1 MYLYLRTY
9 LTRTFHIEGTD
20 HIEGTEQL
28 DRLSRSSADLWN
40 SICKWYW
47 RTVDRQNH
55 WLSKT
60 AMRRWHC
67 KGHDVLPSQTAQ
79 EVAEQFYEAIGSWHD
94 NDRKGSPPKR
104 CDKKHN
110 VLRWTCQ
117 GVTLRDD
124 GVLRLSTKRGDDS
137 ILIDWPVDEEPR
149 TVEIG
154 KTSDG
159 FVVRAQYDREP
170 VDRTTGD
177 EVAGIDLGE
186 KHLAAVV
193 TGEVFTGEDAFTI
206 NGGELRALRHYQ
218 NSLKAKLDA
227 KIDRKERGS
236 NRWKKLVQTKSEQ
249 LQHIDNKITDLLHK
263 LSRKVVEMLLERR
276 VSAVAIGDVRG
287 IRDRI
292 DYGTKMNQRLHQ
304 WAYGEFDRMI
314 EYKAKLAGI
323 TVERVDEAYTSQ
335 ECPQCGHRKKPTG
348 RKYSCG
354 KCGFHGHRDL
364 TLPALK
370 YGDSTIHRPEPTTSN
385 ASGLPR
391 SPGAFEAIASVR
403 VCPTLLRFFAALMSL
418 S

>member
-1 MYLYLRTY
+1 MY
-9 LTRTFHIEGTD
+9 LTRRFHIEGN
-20 HIEGTEQL
+20 HQL
-28 DRLSRSSADLWN
+28 ERLSRSSADLWN

-47 RTVDRQNH
+47 RTVDRQDH

-60 AMRRWHC
+60 EMRRWHC

-79 EVAEQFYEAIGSWHD
+79 EVAEQFYEAVGSWHD
-94 NDRKGSPPKR
+94 NDRAGNPPKR
-104 CDKKHN
+104 CDKEYN

-124 GVLRLSTKRGDDS
+124 GVLRLSTKRGEDS
-137 ILIDWPVDEEPR
+137 ILIDWPAREVPR

-177 EVAGIDLGE
+177 KVAGVDLGE
-186 KHLAAVV
+186 KHLAAV
-193 TGEVFTGEDAFTI
+193 FTKGDAFTV

-236 NRWKKLVQTKSEQ
+236 NRRKKLVETKRKQ
-249 LQHIDNKITDLLHK
+249 LEHIDNKITDLLHK
-263 LSRKVVEMLLERR
+263 LSRKIVEMLLERR
-276 VSAVAIGDVRG
+276 VSAVAIGDFRG

-304 WAYGEFDRMI
+304 WAYGEFARMI

-323 TVERVDEAYTSQ
+323 TVERIDEAYTSQ
-335 ECPQCGHRKKPTG
+335 ECPQCGHRKKPSG
-348 RKYSCG
+348 RDYTCSE
-354 KCGFHGHRDL
+354 CGFHGHRDVVGAANIRRRYVAKRKYVGNDNSSR
-364 TLPALK
+364 LPGVMASPSGVRFHPHLACSSRSGRK
-370 YGDSTIHRPEPTTSN
+370 TS
-385 ASGLPR
+385 R
-391 SPGAFEAIASVR
+391 QSV
-403 VCPTLLRFFAALMSL
+403 
-418 S
+418 

>member
-1 MYLYLRTY
+1 MY
-9 LTRTFHIEGTD
+9 LTRKY

-28 DRLSRSSADLWN
+28 DRLSHASADLWN

-47 RTVDRQNH
+47 RTVDRQDH

-79 EVAEQFYEAIGSWHD
+79 EVAEQFYEAVGSWHD
-94 NDRKGSPPKR
+94 NDRKGDPPKR
-104 CDKKHN
+104 CDKTYN
-110 VLRWTCQ
+110 VLRWTYQ

-124 GVLRLSTKRGDDS
+124 GVLRLSTKRGEDS

-154 KTSDG
+154 KTSGG
-159 FVVRAQYDREP
+159 FVVRAQYDTEP
-170 VDRTTGD
+170 EDRTTGD
-177 EVAGIDLGE
+177 NVAGIDLGE
-186 KHLAAVV
+186 KHLAAV
-193 TGEVFTGEDAFTI
+193 FTGAGAFTI

-236 NRWKKLVQTKSEQ
+236 NRWKKLVQTKNKQ
-249 LQHIDNKITDLLHK
+249 LDHIDNKITDLLHN

-287 IRDRI
+287 IPTAVGMG
-292 DYGTKMNQRLHQ
+292 YGKRMNQRLHQ
-304 WAYGEFDRMI
+304 WAYGEFARMI

-323 TVERVDEAYTSQ
+323 TVHRVDEAHTSQ
-335 ECPQCGHRKKPTG
+335 ECPQCGHRKKPSG
-348 RKYSCG
+348 RNYTCSE
-354 KCGFHGHRDL
+354 CGFHGHRDVVGAANIRRRIL
-364 TLPALK
+364 AKRKYVGSDDQTRLP
-370 YGDSTIHRPEPTTSN
+370 GVM
-385 ASGLPR
+385 ASPSGVRFHPHLSCSSR
-391 SPGAFEAIASVR
+391 SGRKTQSES
-403 VCPTLLRFFAALMSL
+403 
-418 S
+418 

>member
-1 MYLYLRTY
+1 MY
-9 LTRTFHIEGTD
+9 LTRKFHIEGTD
-20 HIEGTEQL
+20 QL
-28 DRLSRSSADLWN
+28 ERLSRSSAGLWN
-40 SICKWYW
+40 DICKWYW
-47 RTVDRQNH
+47 RTVDRQGH

-79 EVAEQFYEAIGSWHD
+79 EVAEQFYEAVGSWHD

-104 CDKKHN
+104 CDKEHN
-110 VLRWTCQ
+110 VLRWTYQ

-124 GVLRLSTKRGDDS
+124 GVLRLSTKRGEKS

-159 FVVRAQYDREP
+159 FVVRAQYDTEP
-170 VDRTTGD
+170 VARTTGNK
-177 EVAGIDLGE
+177 VAGIDLGE
-186 KHLAAVV
+186 KHLAAV
-193 TGEVFTGEDAFTI
+193 FTGQDAFTI

-227 KIDRKERGS
+227 KIDHKEPGS
-236 NRWKKLVQTKSEQ
+236 NRWTKLVQSKSEQ
-249 LQHIDNKITDLLHK
+249 LKHIDNKITDLLHK
-263 LSRKVVEMLLERR
+263 LSRKTVEMLLERG

-292 DYGTKMNQRLHQ
+292 DYGSQMNQRLHQ
-304 WAYGEFDRMI
+304 WAYGEFARMI

-335 ECPQCGHRKKPTG
+335 ECPQCGHRKKPSG
-348 RKYSCG
+348 RDYTCSE
-354 KCGFHGHRDL
+354 CGFHGHRDVVGAANIRRKYVGSEDRSR
-364 TLPALK
+364 LPGVMAL
-370 YGDSTIHRPEPTTSN
+370 P
-385 ASGLPR
+385 SGVRFHPHLSCSSR
-391 SPGAFEAIASVR
+391 SER
-403 VCPTLLRFFAALMSL
+403 KTNRQFA
-418 S
+418 

>member
-1 MYLYLRTY
+1 MY
-9 LTRTFHIEGTD
+9 LTRKFHIEGNQ
-20 HIEGTEQL
+20 QL
-28 DRLSRSSADLWN
+28 ERLSRSSADLWN

-47 RTVDRQNH
+47 RTVDRQDH

-79 EVAEQFYEAIGSWHD
+79 EVAEQFYEAIDSWHN
-94 NDRKGSPPKR
+94 NDRKGDPPKR
-104 CDKKHN
+104 SDKTYN
-110 VLRWTCQ
+110 VLRWTYQ

-137 ILIDWPVDEEPR
+137 ILIDWPAREEPR

-154 KTSDG
+154 KTSDD
-159 FVVRAQYDREP
+159 FVVRAQYDTEP
-170 VDRTTGD
+170 VDRTTGNK
-177 EVAGIDLGE
+177 VAGIDLGE
-186 KHLAAVV
+186 KHLAAV
-193 TGEVFTGEDAFTI
+193 FTGDDAFTI

-236 NRWKKLVQTKSEQ
+236 NRWKKLIQTKNEQ

-263 LSRKVVEMLLERR
+263 LSRKTVEMLLERG

-292 DYGTKMNQRLHQ
+292 DYGKKMNQRLHQ
-304 WAYGEFDRMI
+304 WAYGEFARMI

-335 ECPQCGHRKKPTG
+335 ECPHCGHRKKPSG
-348 RKYSCG
+348 RNYTCSG
-354 KCGFHGHRDL
+354 CGFHGHRDVVG
-364 TLPALK
+364 AANIRRREVAERK
-370 YGDSTIHRPEPTTSN
+370 YVGQEPTGSKTRLPGVMASPSGVRFRPHLSCSSRSRRRTSRQ
-385 ASGLPR
+385 P
-391 SPGAFEAIASVR
+391 V
-403 VCPTLLRFFAALMSL
+403 
-418 S
+418 